1 MPNPF
6 MCCGSNLQLPSISI
20 SIRKKINVLFR
31 VVSKFEDFHL
41 PVDAPDSQGTDFTMG
56 FPPHELITDPGGVY
70 DVTRLVLLVSDDS
83 TEADVTISGPMDA
96 QVRSV
101 V

>member
-1 MPNPF
+1 M
-6 MCCGSNLQLPSISI
+6 
-20 SIRKKINVLFR
+20 
-31 VVSKFEDFHL
+31 
-41 PVDAPDSQGTDFTMG
+41 DFTMG
-56 FPPHELITDPGGVY
+56 FPPHDLITDPGGVY

-83 TEADVTISGPMDA
+83 AEANITITGPEDA

>member
-1 MPNPF
+1 M
-6 MCCGSNLQLPSISI
+6 L
-20 SIRKKINVLFR
+20 VH
-31 VVSKFEDFHL
+31 VVSKFENSHL
-41 PVDAPDSQGTDFTMG
+41 LADVPDSKGTDFTMG

-70 DVTRLVLLVSDDS
+70 DVTRLVLLASDDS

-101 V
+101 F